1 MRYAFALLGLTK
13 HALAQ
18 VYMSRDERRRVHG
31 GRALSAPFATVL
43 QAAGSSVVSIAVSLA
58 SDVRAIG
65 ILCTIGM
72 RNLMH
77 DAKAACTKDRTQD

>member
-1 MRYAFALLGLTK
+1 MRNLFALFGLTK

-31 GRALSAPFATVL
+31 RALNVPFATVL
-43 QAAGSSVVSIAVSLA
+43 RRAGSIAVSIAVSLA

-65 ILCTIGM
+65 ILCAIGM
-72 RNLMH
+72 RNLLH
-77 DAKAACTKDRTQD
+77 DARAACTKEHTQD

>member
-1 MRYAFALLGLTK
+1 MRYVFALLGLTK

-18 VYMSRDERRRVHG
+18 VCMSRDERRRVHG
-31 GRALSAPFATVL
+31 RALAAPFATVL

-77 DAKAACTKDRTQD
+77 DAKAACTKDHTQD